1 MAEYVKKII
10 QRLSVLLNE
19 VGMFILLAIMFLTV
33 SDITGRVLFRAP
45 ILGTFEMTQFLLAMY
60 ILLGIAYTQQVGGHV
75 KATLFVSR
83 LPVRFQLWLDV
94 FVGLL
99 GLFLFATIAWKGW
112 GYALN
117 SFHFKLASD
126 TLRIPVYP
134 FLFFIPLG
142 AGFLCLELL
151 IRLITS
157 MRELARS

>member
-1 MAEYVKKII
+1 MTEYVKKVI

-19 VGMFILLAIMFLTV
+19 VGMFMLLTIMFLTV
-33 SDITGRVLFRAP
+33 SDIVGRAFFNAP
-45 ILGTFEMTQFLLAMY
+45 ILGTFEITQFLLAMFV
-60 ILLGIAYTQQVGGHV
+60 LLGIAYTQQVDGHV
-75 KATLFVSR
+75 KVTLFVSR
-83 LPVRFQLWLDV
+83 LSVRFQLGLDV

-99 GLFLFATIAWKGW
+99 GLFLFAVIAWQGW
-112 GYALN
+112 DYALN
-117 SFHFKLASD
+117 SFHSKLASD

-157 MRELARS
+157 ISELARS